1 MGRALTVENVLNAKF
16 KELAF
21 TGEWEQ
27 ACGLPELGGNTW
39 FIYGDSK
46 MGKTTFAMM
55 FGKMLTQF
63 GKVIYDS
70 IEEGLSKSV
79 KMAYKRVNMKEVN
92 GQFHLLD
99 KEELQDNEHEK
110 GLITRLQKRKS
121 PPFIFIDS
129 IQFAEMTFAD
139 YKRLKLMFPDKNI
152 IYISHVKGRKPDG
165 SVAMRIWRDA
175 SLSFYIEGFKA
186 FPTSRYGSDQNPLI
200 INQELADKYW
210 GLKNLK

>member
-1 MGRALTVENVLNAKF
+1 MGRALTVDNVLNAKF

-63 GKVIYDS
+63 GRVVYDS

-79 KMAYKRVNMKEVN
+79 KMAYKRVDMREVN
-92 GQFHLLD
+92 GKFLLLD
-99 KEELQDNEHEK
+99 KEPLQDTEDET
-110 GLITRLQKRKS
+110 GLITRLHRRKS
-121 PPFIFIDS
+121 PHFVFIDS
-129 IQFAEMTFAD
+129 IQFAEMTFKD
-139 YKRLKLMFPDKNI
+139 YKQLKRSFPDKNI
-152 IYISHVKGRKPDG
+152 IYISHVQGRKPDG
-165 SVAMRIWRDA
+165 SVAQRIFRDA
-175 SLSFYIEGFKA
+175 SMSFYVEGFRA
-186 FPTSRYGSDQNPLI
+186 FPTSRYGSDQKYIEISPD
-200 INQELADKYW
+200 LADKYW
-210 GLKNLK
+210 GLKTK